1 MIASYKEKIKIK
13 KYTETNIAEQ
23 LNASLFVI
31 LYIRNYFY
39 HLPWDYYSGTGVES
53 KEANSDL

>member
-31 LYIRNYFY
+31 LYRRSDSILGTIFTTYRGIIIR
-39 HLPWDYYSGTGVES
+39 VQ
-53 KEANSDL
+53 A